1 MKSLL
6 ALLTALAGI
15 ISSLPFLIRA
25 WQQRQQRKT
34 RHARLQEIHDAVY
47 SHDRDRLAE
56 LLQRLRTQAPRHLR

>member
-6 ALLTALAGI
+6 ALLSALAGI
-15 ISSLPFLIRA
+15 ISALPFLIRA

-34 RHARLQEIHDAVY
+34 RLARLQEIHDAVY

-56 LLQRLRTQAPRHLR
+56 LLQRLRQTPRHLR